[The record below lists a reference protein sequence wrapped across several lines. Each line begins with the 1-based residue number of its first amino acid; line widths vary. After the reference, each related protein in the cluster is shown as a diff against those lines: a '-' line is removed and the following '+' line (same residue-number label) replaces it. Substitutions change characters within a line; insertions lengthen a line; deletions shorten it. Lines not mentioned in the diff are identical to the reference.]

1 MIRFAR
7 PYESKLIEV
16 PIGAEVVEEA
26 SDNFRFASAVAEFG
40 MILNDSEYKGTST
53 TEDAIELARSGMDE
67 DKFGLKHEFVRL
79 VDLIKYAK

>member
-1 MIRFAR
+1 MIRSAR
-7 PYESKLIEV
+7 PEESKLIEV
-16 PIGAEVVEEA
+16 PIGSEIVEET

>member
-1 MIRFAR
+1 MIRSAR
-7 PYESKLIEV
+7 PEESKLIEI
-16 PIGAEVVEEA
+16 PIGSEIAEA
-26 SDNFRFASAVAEFG
+26 TSDNFRFASAVAEFG

-53 TEDAIELARSGMDE
+53 TEDAIELARSGMGE

>member
-1 MIRFAR
+1 MIRSAR
-7 PYESKLIEV
+7 PEESKLIEV
-16 PIGAEVVEEA
+16 PIGSEIVEET
-26 SDNFRFASAVAEFG
+26 SDNFRFASAAAEFG

>member
-26 SDNFRFASAVAEFG
+26 SDNFRFASAVAKFG

>member
-26 SDNFRFASAVAEFG
+26 RDNFRFASAVAEFG

-53 TEDAIELARSGMDE
+53 IKDVIERARSGMGEDE
-67 DKFGLKHEFVRL
+67 FGLKHEFVRL
-79 VDLIKYAK
+79 VDLIQYAK